1 MAKTDSVNSSNFALN
16 LVVTTQSAIDVKKIT
31 DDINQVRKLIQS
43 LNTDTKSI
51 EDKVKSYREAIDG
64 IKKVQTQIRSQDS
77 KIAASIVS
85 AIQAQIQDLK
95 SNYSSTTSSISPIPG
110 IDFSSLD
117 KAISDLNNT
126 IKGKSTSTSNMNI
139 VPSKIADP
147 GTVKPEVYNRGVLA
161 SRNFYSN
168 SDLAISHSNDNMA
181 GSYSAI
187 GGIKINSAFKN
198 TKAGIAV
205 AAHESYES
213 AILKSFER
221 TTKNL
226 DEGKKK
232 FAVAF
237 KEIFADLA
245 MVIGTS
251 GKGFKSQLS
260 SLISEHVGKLITDH
274 KTAVEVQKVFDN
286 LIEKQSR
293 LRGSLFNVNDLGKEV
308 KAASDKIIK
317 VIAKTDDHKKIANG
331 LVPDLINNLGGV
343 YTQRATDFARKYYD
357 ANMDKS
363 GEIKGLSGAEKYVYH
378 AFGQDGLNVYNGL
391 PGSKSKGVEALVR
404 WANDSKRQGKGK
416 KSSFEKLNE
425 QEQKKYIEEVE
436 FALNDNVSMPAFK
449 EYIYP
454 GQRAGISKSLYGG
467 AEDLR
472 SRVLTGSG
480 ISADTNKGR
489 EERGKLAVKDS
500 IAYDKTL
507 ALDAV
512 IEGKEDISR
521 LHPNAFT
528 TLLKIINK
536 EDNAQTKLRAL
547 DPRNFSLLA
556 AYEQGPEQLAKNFIM
571 SPDYWKQDSFAN
583 KSLRGIYN
591 KSELK
596 TMSNRASEN
605 VKNYQESFLNLYEQK
620 KNVLKEL
627 KTPGLNDKIVSE
639 NLRSYMQNVFM
650 DIPLKGK
657 KDKYKYIEDKLIDEN
672 SATSKFFRS
681 FGAML
686 GREYTRTPEDLFKEQ
701 KANSESSFYSKV
713 ISTLTSLVRGFTKLY
728 SIIEKISNSL
738 NTPHN
743 TKSLNEKLENN
754 LASAQGNLTSK
765 LVKPKFRNSDPTAD
779 LKGYALTNT
788 PFDKNV
794 SYTFFTEGKTPSST
808 QTEHV
813 LGGNP
818 GHITPVSYKIDRENI
833 RNLDVRNI
841 KEFEEIKKEVFRAIN
856 ELRVNIDEGKQGVI
870 RIITENKKGKRVS
883 NQSVVFWGTRKNDSN
898 ISYEIGSKGKPVEST
913 GMARFAENFFENLK
927 SQNTGFKELYNVNL
941 KNMASG
947 EYNYATNI
955 ARYRGIPTTGT
966 RLHEFSH
973 ANNQPFSSKDPL
985 GEFAADIT
993 KLSVGEDSNYSNTL
1007 NSFRDRIKMSEK
1019 PFENIRKII
1028 FGLISNTDVLE
1039 KVLEDIA
1046 GNMKVAYKKP
1056 NVAGVATAF
1065 QHVIANM
1072 KMMTRNEGNK
1082 VAFDEMQKDILG
1094 KVYESNLG
1102 GEKARLQRM
1111 SKFNN
1116 IVVALEDSGKFDTFS
1131 EEGIKSLE
1139 RTALRIATMSDKSVR
1154 NTLNVEKSGKSY
1166 DDMTGLPSIKGYFDE
1181 LEKNEKSRKRDITGY
1196 AFADNAF
1203 SSEYLMPQFMIMQR
1217 YQEAMRIRETG
1228 KLNKGSSFSDRS
1240 EANEFLDML
1249 SRAGSVAHKI
1259 PVYKGDYIERDEE
1272 TGEILNQKIPGAYT
1286 RFYTTR
1292 TTLDKDYL
1300 KKGIN
1305 DTDDFSYFR
1314 RLLSALMTYKPSEEK
1329 MAELNSKNR
1338 RGAYAGLDPNLA
1350 VFKEIANQAKLKIGK
1365 GDDIAKVML
1374 DVFTGKITPDMARK
1388 LTEVM
1393 QKTLSVEIKRTGPQ
1407 SVLSTASA
1415 DDIRK
1420 NKKEAKKEQII
1431 RTKEDIESR
1440 APHKISGQI
1449 GNIVQKVA
1457 MYGGVTTL
1465 FYGMIHAITGAVETM
1480 KKFETQVVETTK
1492 VLNPIYE
1499 GTTRITES
1507 ARAFGKEYG
1516 TSITHAAAAMSVFA
1530 QQGKSVAETINLT
1543 EASLLAANTTT
1554 LKATEATEALTVAI
1568 RQFGISDKNAVS
1580 IIDSWLEVE
1589 SRTAV
1594 TAKVLADTLKQSGVA
1609 ARNAGISFNEMNGM
1623 ISAVGSA
1630 TRESGSAL
1638 GTAFK
1643 YIISHTRTEDAVE
1656 NFQKLGIAV
1665 YDSNGRFRDFMDIMG
1680 ELHSKW
1686 EDMTEEQRTSTA
1698 ITIAGARRYNSL
1710 MILMDKWSDVIDAS
1724 RMSEDSYG
1732 RAIAMNE
1739 KVMGTYAKRVE
1750 QTKAAM
1756 EGFYSKAF
1764 DSGAKGLLNY
1774 FENLKTAIASIG
1786 SVMPN
1791 WLLGSVGV
1799 GGLLGVGMMGISRSI
1814 SFSGLGALWERR
1826 GDERRYNNYSKS
1838 YFSKE
1843 LAPIYSGSGIIG
1855 SGRNQLT
1862 QALMQSFGG
1871 TGSGF
1876 MNKLFGTKPSREA
1889 LREAFRNVSGYRT
1902 TLVDDPTRPGH
1913 KIEGF
1918 VGGSSGDKYAQA
1930 MRKRGM
1936 SEEMILSTAKSMRAE
1951 GLRQLVLMRQQRSI
1965 LGRVNNSFRA
1975 FGNLVENNTIAF
1987 ATLGVALSS
1996 VSNLSTFSDK
2006 YSKTGKSN
2014 TGMTIEAAGNTIFS
2028 AALIAPALAKMLS
2041 GFKGGGIIGAIS
2053 GVILAALP
2061 NVISKYSSFKEN
2073 ITGSA
2078 RISAMKVREESE
2090 RIKSLDSAVKTYT
2103 KLREIQNKGEIL
2115 SNDQEG
2121 QLREAR
2127 NVIMMSDP
2135 GSVKMNR
2142 RTGKLE
2148 LRDDYFTSYSN
2159 QNMQKR
2165 FGLET
2170 ESAYYQMFGSMGG
2183 YKGKNIQGNLEKE
2196 LKVVDEKIAALAEEY
2211 RNTDSTDRM
2220 TSIREEMKKL
2230 YEKKDEIEKTQEES
2244 LRGYFKL
2251 WDSLNSNIKTYQ
2263 RENGQGDYPFLSGD
2277 PKMKEMY
2284 DGFVKQLGGD
2294 SREANR
2300 RLFTENVASLFQG
2313 RSYTLHKDA
2322 IEYAQMNAKMIFL
2335 VRTSKGKNGNVS
2347 YALVERNLITGE
2359 DKVLKEFE
2367 AESGTTSYQVIAK
2380 AIEGTNIRATQVAA
2394 PDNVSTDLFS
2404 LPLKALNRL
2413 VKNLKKISSNI
2424 NNAIEKKIEESNIY
2438 LSEFYSSFGSNKSAI
2453 GKLTS
2458 FNQAI
2463 KNRESSN
2470 IIGNN
2475 IDEFWERLEE
2485 INQDKNQSRKAVSRN
2500 ALMGELYAS
2509 GNSNSIRG
2517 ASLSV
2522 ATTFSG
2528 MRDKFDALDTIR
2540 MMISNASVT
2549 TKEEDVNALQEGRNT
2564 ALANQFKQIEALL
2577 KEAGIEITVD
2587 EIREAFKGVG
2597 TFKEK
2602 LTNVQKLV
2610 ESIVAS
2616 ATSKDMRGVVETFT
2630 KLSQTVLGFHA
2641 KLGDRN
2647 ETIRNAIKER
2657 TSQLVAFSGMD
2668 YMYARSR
2675 ATEEYSGQY
2684 SSDQLD
2690 KELEALQQEAKK
2702 LRDATIKPLEKDIS
2716 SKTAEIK
2723 ELRFRLLATFNK
2735 KERETLESRI
2745 KNLEQSIN
2753 TSTVTLGQ
2761 TKAEH
2766 DKLRALIS
2774 RAEVSRISKSIYGD
2788 LGTEI
2793 SQSLEDAKMNLKFQS
2808 ARIMPGIPG
2817 TIASSELKLYRRNN
2831 REISYYRDLLNENS
2845 LKALERSNFSDS
2857 DKQRFSDMR
2866 VLSEEV
2872 KKAQERFKED
2882 KYTNESDK
2890 ERDAE
2895 ILALG
2900 DMLLPINE
2908 KLQEAI
2914 ESNKYGLLNI
2924 EAAIKQFEANYK
2936 GNIVKSALFGAMG
2949 DRRTASSQKA
2959 VSANL
2964 NQVGTTIK
2972 DEIVK
2977 TFSTMTSEQKMTALS
2992 ISKKISDLENA
3003 MDKETDLGY
3012 RKSYIFASNQERAVA
3027 DMIQARI
3034 KSGESVEDIF
3044 QDEGMRNYAQSH
3056 PLVQQMVD
3064 KLLQSSFNERLYEL
3078 QKTSSQQ
3085 LIYGLKEIISISQSS
3100 GRNVDHLVKI
3110 LSALVGGGK
3119 ILGQEGKPIKEMAS
3133 GFSGKTGA
3141 GGKFQSAGIF
3151 EVHRGEGLGVIN
3163 AEAMARNP
3171 RLAQEILSLI
3181 AGMNNGSISG
3191 FASGTSSLPSSK
3203 AGLRSGNSSVN
3214 GIPVYV
3220 IGAKPSLVKQLSS
3233 TEAQE
3238 TVLKKIWGKSSLKNT
3253 EFYNSF
3259 GGDTDLKTGKI
3270 KVGKKGIIQA
3280 YSHERAHSY
3289 DVKSGL
3295 ITGNKGDIFNTE
3307 LKASLA
3313 EASTT
3318 GKSVYSETLAK
3329 KARELIKNG
3338 SNNPRRVFREL
3349 EKELTKNKGFRT
3361 QVYNE
3366 LEKSLE
3372 YAYKDDGINP
3382 KRLKGDPSRRYK
3394 RTDKIDF
3401 VTNKSFNEIRKAERK
3416 YKFDALRTSGWN
3428 VSGGNIVGGAILA
3441 ASSLPKIFSGQADMG
3456 DYLNAFFGSGMVGS
3470 GVFNLTA
3477 SDALKS
3483 KIASIGEKSASKIFG
3498 KRLYS
3503 FGQKG
3508 LGKLGSSLIGK
3519 GFSKAF
3525 NTMLMVEIAD
3535 IALKGAGYGMMAL
3548 GDKGS
3553 VPGQKGSSMYELG
3566 SSFVSSV
3573 DMATSLPL
3581 DIFTGYKAPRDNYK
3595 ELGDL
3600 GFKGNLQLLGAFDT
3614 TSIDVLRE
3622 SAKSLATMEAKYEA
3636 YKNKKSNKVE
3646 GSVDQE
3652 ITKLLEPEKY
3662 KELEKKAKESN
3673 YGNLGPEKTAVEIKR
3688 LEHLFEAYNKS
3699 AQNYGLGYFGMGNNR
3714 PAEDASKKATEIAKR
3729 IAMLKGLSKAK
3740 DDFEKFAGKEY
3751 TDRELDEI
3759 IAKKGFREDEISRYT
3774 KHNMTKK
3781 QAVYMLLR
3789 GNKEEALYG
3798 KRAKARDIIKKLDSQ
3813 KGLTGIKEEVRRAQ
3827 LASAKLVYDKY
3838 DKEIQQIPLS
3848 KHTSDYLEGNKIRL
3862 GTYEKKLKELDS
3874 ERKQILSP
3882 ENAGKYKPEELIK
3895 KIFTIDKTKEYYKEK
3910 KGELV
3915 DKTKIISD
3923 LIAKSDYNFS
3933 ELPLDKQ
3940 IELVNKGYV
3949 EQQAGKNKK
3958 RLVSGS
3964 ANTKETKSSLKRD
3977 EQVNRA
3983 KQFFLVGSYSD
3994 GHGDEGIDTQK
4005 ISKEK
4010 FNQYKNSGLYL
4021 TWEEGGKSYVG
4032 RERAYDLM
4040 PGFKQLVSADGEPV
4054 DTGEERKKKE
4064 KTASKDVAPKMESVV
4079 EDSNKKIAESF
4090 YKFLAPTNSAVGASQ
4105 LSSDNE
4111 EVKKVSVVN
4120 WKNNILPE
4128 DLQTIILPI
4137 INLLDSLN
4145 KKPVA
4150 VVNNT
4155 PLKEGQPVKDSGSGT
4170 GS

>member
-1 MAKTDSVNSSNFALN
+1 MAKTDSGNSSNFALN

-43 LNTDTKSI
+43 LNADTKSI

-64 IKKVQTQIRSQDS
+64 IKKVQKQIRSQDS

-126 IKGKSTSTSNMNI
+126 IKGKSANISNMNV
-139 VPSKIADP
+139 VPSKITDP
-147 GTVKPEVYNRGVLA
+147 GTVKPEVYNRGILA

-168 SDLAISHSNDNMA
+168 RDLAISHSNDNMA

-213 AILKSFER
+213 AILESFKK

-293 LRGSLFNVNDLGKEV
+293 LRGSLFNVNDLGKEL
-308 KAASDKIIK
+308 KAASNRIIN
-317 VIAKTDDHKKIANG
+317 VIAKTDDHKKIAND

-343 YTQRATDFARKYYD
+343 YTQRATDFARQYYD
-357 ANMDKS
+357 ANMYKK
-363 GEIKGLSGAEKYVYH
+363 GNVKGLSGAEKYVYH
-378 AFGQDGLNVYNGL
+378 AFGQEGLDVYNGL

-404 WANDSKRQGKGK
+404 WATDSKRQGKQK
-416 KSSFEKLNE
+416 KSHFETLNE
-425 QEQKKYIEEVE
+425 TEKKNYIEDVE
-436 FALNDNVSMPAFK
+436 LALQNNDLKYGFK
-449 EYIYP
+449 EYIHP
-454 GQRAGISKSLYGG
+454 GQRAGISQSL
-467 AEDLR
+467 
-472 SRVLTGSG
+472 SRWSADFRRKVLTGHGDSVN
-480 ISADTNKGR
+480 TNIEQKPY
-489 EERGKLAVKDS
+489 GKLAVDDES
-500 IAYDKTL
+500 AYNKAQ
-507 ALDAV
+507 ALD
-512 IEGKEDISR
+512 IIFGNKGSISS
-521 LHPNAFT
+521 LSPNDFT
-528 TLLKIINK
+528 TLLKIVNK
-536 EDNAQTKLRAL
+536 KDIGQSTVRAL

-583 KSLRGIYN
+583 KSLEGIY
-591 KSELK
+591 KRYELK
-596 TMSNRASEN
+596 AMSNRAFAN
-605 VKNYQESFLNLYEQK
+605 VKNYQESFLDFYKQK
-620 KNVLKEL
+620 ENVLKEL

-639 NLRSYMQNVFM
+639 NLRSYMQNMFM

-713 ISTLTSLVRGFTKLY
+713 ISTLTSLVIGFTKLY

-738 NTPHN
+738 NTPNN

-765 LVKPKFRNSDPTAD
+765 LVKPNFKKSDPTAN
-779 LKGYALTNT
+779 LNGYALTNT
-788 PFDKNV
+788 PFDKNA

-808 QTEHV
+808 QAEHV

-818 GHITPVSYKIDRENI
+818 GHIAPVSYRIDRENI
-833 RNLDVRNI
+833 RNLDVRHI

-856 ELRVNIDEGKQGVI
+856 ELRVNIDEGKQGAI

-898 ISYEIGSKGKPVEST
+898 ISNEIGSKGKPVEST

-1065 QHVIANM
+1065 QHVIENM

-1082 VAFDEMQKDILG
+1082 VSFDEMQKDILG

-1116 IVVALEDSGKFDTFS
+1116 IVVALEDSGKFDTSS

-1166 DDMTGLPSIKGYFDE
+1166 DDMSGLPSIKGYFDE
-1181 LEKNEKSRKRDITGY
+1181 LEKKEKSRKRDITGY
-1196 AFADNAF
+1196 TFADNAF

-1249 SRAGSVAHKI
+1249 SRSGSVAHKI

-1420 NKKEAKKEQII
+1420 NKKEAKKEQVI

-1449 GNIVQKVA
+1449 GSIVQKVA

-1465 FYGMIHAITGAVETM
+1465 FYGMIHSITGAVETM
-1480 KKFETQVVETTK
+1480 KDFETQVVETTK
-1492 VLNPIYE
+1492 VLNSIYE

-1774 FENLKTAIASIG
+1774 FEDLKTAIASIG

-1814 SFSGLGALWERR
+1814 SFSGIGALWERR
-1826 GDERRYNNYSKS
+1826 GDERRYNKYSKS

-1902 TLVDDPTRPGH
+1902 TLIDDPTRPGY
-1913 KIEGF
+1913 KTEGF
-1918 VGGSSGDKYAQA
+1918 VAGSSGDKYAQA

-1951 GLRQLVLMRQQRSI
+1951 GLRQLVLMRQQSSI

-2014 TGMTIEAAGNTIFS
+2014 TGMAIEAAGNTIFS

-2041 GFKGGGIIGAIS
+2041 GFKGGSIIGAIS
-2053 GVILAALP
+2053 GIILAALP
-2061 NVISKYSSFKEN
+2061 NIISKISSFKEN

-2148 LRDDYFTSYSN
+2148 FRDDYFTSYSN

-2165 FGLET
+2165 FGLEA

-2263 RENGQGDYPFLSGD
+2263 RENGQGDYPFLSGN

-2284 DGFVKQLGGD
+2284 YGFVRQLGGD
-2294 SREANR
+2294 TREANR

-2335 VRTSKGKNGNVS
+2335 VRTSKSKNGNIS

-2367 AESGTTSYQVIAK
+2367 SGLGTTSYQVIAK

-2424 NNAIEKKIEESNIY
+2424 NDSIEKKIEESNIY

-2463 KNRESSN
+2463 KNREISN

-2528 MRDKFDALDTIR
+2528 MRDKFDTLDTIR

-2602 LTNVQKLV
+2602 LNNVQKLV

-2616 ATSKDMRGVVETFT
+2616 STSKDMRGVVETFT

-2668 YMYARSR
+2668 YMSARSR
-2675 ATEEYSGQY
+2675 ANEEYSGQY

-2723 ELRFRLLATFNK
+2723 ELRFRLLATFDK

-2793 SQSLEDAKMNLKFQS
+2793 SQSLEDAKMNLKLQS
-2808 ARIMPGIPG
+2808 APIMSGIPG
-2817 TIASSELKLYRRNN
+2817 TIASSELKRYRRNN
-2831 REISYYRDLLNENS
+2831 REISYYRALINENS

-2857 DKQRFSDMR
+2857 DNQRFSDMR
-2866 VLSEEV
+2866 VLSEEF

-2992 ISKKISDLENA
+2992 IGKKISDLENA

-3027 DMIQARI
+3027 DMIQARV

-3078 QKTSSQQ
+3078 QKTSNQQ

-3100 GRNVDHLVKI
+3100 GRDVEHLVKI

-3171 RLAQEILSLI
+3171 RLAQEILSII

-3203 AGLRSGNSSVN
+3203 AGLISGNSSGN

-3220 IGAKPSLVKQLSS
+3220 IGAKQSLVKQLSS

-3238 TVLKKIWGKSSLKNT
+3238 TVLKKIWGKSSLKNI

-3259 GGDTDLKTGKI
+3259 GGDTDSKTGKI

-3289 DVKSGL
+3289 DVKRGL

-3318 GKSVYSETLAK
+3318 GKSAYSETLAK

-3372 YAYKDDGINP
+3372 YAYKDNGVNP
-3382 KRLKGDPSRRYK
+3382 ERLKGDPSRRYK

-3416 YKFDALRTSGWN
+3416 YKFDAFRTSSLN

-3441 ASSLPKIFSGQADMG
+3441 ASSLPKIFSGQADMW
-3456 DYLNAFFGSGMVGS
+3456 DYLNASFGSGMFGS
-3470 GVFNLTA
+3470 GVFGLTA

-3483 KIASIGEKSASKIFG
+3483 KIAGIVEKSATKIFG
-3498 KRLYS
+3498 KGLYS

-3519 GFSKAF
+3519 AFSKMFAI
-3525 NTMLMVEIAD
+3525 EIAD

-3553 VPGQKGSSMYELG
+3553 IPGQKGSSMYELG
-3566 SSFVSSV
+3566 SSFISAV
-3573 DMATSLPL
+3573 DMTTSVPL
-3581 DIFTGYKAPRDNYK
+3581 DIFTGWKAQRDNLK

-3662 KELEKKAKESN
+3662 KELEKKARESN
-3673 YGNLGPEKTAVEIKR
+3673 SGNLGPEKTAVEIKR

-3699 AQNYGLGYFGMGNNR
+3699 AQNYGLTYFGLGNNR

-3774 KHNMTKK
+3774 KRNMTKK

-3789 GNKEEALYG
+3789 GYKEEALPES
-3798 KRAKARDIIKKLDSQ
+3798 KNIKP
-3813 KGLTGIKEEVRRAQ
+3813 GITGGKEEVSENQKIGKGTHIPSSIPKKTAEKT
-3827 LASAKLVYDKY
+3827 SEKAKD
-3838 DKEIQQIPLS
+3838 
-3848 KHTSDYLEGNKIRL
+3848 
-3862 GTYEKKLKELDS
+3862 
-3874 ERKQILSP
+3874 
-3882 ENAGKYKPEELIK
+3882 
-3895 KIFTIDKTKEYYKEK
+3895 
-3910 KGELV
+3910 
-3915 DKTKIISD
+3915 
-3923 LIAKSDYNFS
+3923 
-3933 ELPLDKQ
+3933 
-3940 IELVNKGYV
+3940 
-3949 EQQAGKNKK
+3949 
-3958 RLVSGS
+3958 
-3964 ANTKETKSSLKRD
+3964 
-3977 EQVNRA
+3977 
-3983 KQFFLVGSYSD
+3983 FFLVGSYND
-3994 GHGDEGIDTQK
+3994 GFFDIGIDTQK

-4021 TWEEGGKSYVG
+4021 TWEKDGKSYVG
-4032 RERAYDLM
+4032 KERAYAFM
-4040 PGFKQLVSADGEPV
+4040 PGFTQLVSAYGEPV

-4064 KTASKDVAPKMESVV
+4064 KTASKDVAQKIESVV
-4079 EDSNKKIAESF
+4079 EDSNKKTAESF
-4090 YKFLAPTNSAVGASQ
+4090 YKFLAPTNSAVGANQ

>member
-64 IKKVQTQIRSQDS
+64 IKNVQKQIRSQDS

-126 IKGKSTSTSNMNI
+126 IKGKSTNISNMNV
-139 VPSKIADP
+139 VPSTITDP

-168 SDLAISHSNDNMA
+168 RDLAISHSNDNMA

-425 QEQKKYIEEVE
+425 QEQKEYIEGVE
-436 FALNDNVSMPAFK
+436 FALNDNVSKPYFK
-449 EYIYP
+449 EYIFP

-467 AEDLR
+467 SEDLR
-472 SRVLTGSG
+472 SRVLTGAG

-512 IEGKEDISR
+512 IEGKDDISR
-521 LHPNAFT
+521 LPPNAFT

-672 SATSKFFRS
+672 SSTSKFFRS

-713 ISTLTSLVRGFTKLY
+713 ISTLTSLVIGFTKLY

-765 LVKPKFRNSDPTAD
+765 LVKPKFRKGDPTTD

-788 PFDKNV
+788 PFDKNA

-808 QTEHV
+808 QAEHV

-818 GHITPVSYKIDRENI
+818 GHIAPVSYKIDRENI

-856 ELRVNIDEGKQGVI
+856 ELRVNIDEGKQGAI
-870 RIITENKKGKRVS
+870 RIITENKKGKPVN
-883 NQSVVFWGTRKNDSN
+883 NQTVVFWGTRKNDSN

-1094 KVYESNLG
+1094 NVYESNLG

-1116 IVVALEDSGKFDTFS
+1116 IVVALEDSGKFDTSS

-1166 DDMTGLPSIKGYFDE
+1166 DDMSGLPSIKGFFDE

-1228 KLNKGSSFSDRS
+1228 KINKGSSFSDRS

-1300 KKGIN
+1300 QRGIN

-1314 RLLSALMTYKPSEEK
+1314 RLLSALMTYKPSKEK

-1338 RGAYAGLDPNLA
+1338 IGAYAGLDPNLA
-1350 VFKEIANQAKLKIGK
+1350 VFKEIANKAKLKIGK

-1374 DVFTGKITPDMARK
+1374 DAFTGKITPDMVRR

-1420 NKKEAKKEQII
+1420 NKKEAKKEQVI

-1465 FYGMIHAITGAVETM
+1465 FYGMIHSITGAVETM

-1814 SFSGLGALWERR
+1814 SFSGLGALWERK

-1918 VGGSSGDKYAQA
+1918 VEGSSGDKYAQA

-2041 GFKGGGIIGAIS
+2041 RFKGGGIIGAIS

-2078 RISAMKVREESE
+2078 RISAMKVREEAE

-2347 YALVERNLITGE
+2347 YALVERNLVTGE

-2475 IDEFWERLEE
+2475 IDEFWEKLEE

-2924 EAAIKQFEANYK
+2924 EAAIKQFESNYK

-3027 DMIQARI
+3027 DMIQARV

-3119 ILGQEGKPIKEMAS
+3119 ILGQEGKPIKGMAS

-3191 FASGTSSLPSSK
+3191 FASGTSSLPSIK
-3203 AGLRSGNSSVN
+3203 TGLRSGNSSGN

-3220 IGAKPSLVKQLSS
+3220 IGAKQSLVKQLSS

-3259 GGDTDLKTGKI
+3259 GGDTDPKTGKI

-3289 DVKSGL
+3289 DVKRGL
-3295 ITGNKGDIFNTE
+3295 ITGKKGDIFNTE

-3349 EKELTKNKGFRT
+3349 EKELTQNKAFRT
-3361 QVYNE
+3361 QVYSE

-3372 YAYKDDGINP
+3372 PVYKDAGFDP

-3416 YKFDALRTSGWN
+3416 YKFDAFRTSSWN

-3441 ASSLPKIFSGQADMG
+3441 SSSLPKIFSGQADMG

-3470 GVFNLTA
+3470 GVFGLTA

-3508 LGKLGSSLIGK
+3508 LGKLGSPLIGK
-3519 GFSKAF
+3519 FFSKVLGPTF
-3525 NTMLMVEIAD
+3525 MVDIAD

-3566 SSFVSSV
+3566 SLFVSSV
-3573 DMATSLPL
+3573 DMVTSLPL
-3581 DIFTGYKAPRDNYK
+3581 DIFTGWKDQRDNYK

-3600 GFKGNLQLLGAFDT
+3600 GFKGALQLPGAFDPT
-3614 TSIDVLRE
+3614 TIDGLRE
-3622 SAKSLATMEAKYEA
+3622 SAKSLGSMKAKYEA

-3662 KELEKKAKESN
+3662 KELEKKARESN
-3673 YGNLGPEKTAVEIKR
+3673 SGNLGPEKTAVEIKR

-3699 AQNYGLGYFGMGNNR
+3699 AQNYGLGYFGLGNR
-3714 PAEDASKKATEIAKR
+3714 SAEDSSKKATEIAKR

-3774 KHNMTKK
+3774 KRNMTKK

-3789 GNKEEALYG
+3789 GNKEEALPESKNIRPGITGG
-3798 KRAKARDIIKKLDSQ
+3798 KEFDSL
-3813 KGLTGIKEEVRRAQ
+3813 KGLAGIGY
-3827 LASAKLVYDKY
+3827 AKKN
-3838 DKEIQQIPLS
+3838 QIPPS
-3848 KHTSDYLEGNKIRL
+3848 EFGEVSENQKIGKGTPIPSSIPKKTAEKTS
-3862 GTYEKKLKELDS
+3862 EK
-3874 ERKQILSP
+3874 
-3882 ENAGKYKPEELIK
+3882 
-3895 KIFTIDKTKEYYKEK
+3895 
-3910 KGELV
+3910 
-3915 DKTKIISD
+3915 
-3923 LIAKSDYNFS
+3923 
-3933 ELPLDKQ
+3933 
-3940 IELVNKGYV
+3940 
-3949 EQQAGKNKK
+3949 
-3958 RLVSGS
+3958 
-3964 ANTKETKSSLKRD
+3964 
-3977 EQVNRA
+3977 A

-3994 GHGDEGIDTQK
+3994 GHSDEGIDTQK

-4021 TWEEGGKSYVG
+4021 TWEKDGKSYVG

-4040 PGFKQLVSADGEPV
+4040 PGIKQLVSADGEPV

-4064 KTASKDVAPKMESVV
+4064 KTASKDVAPKIESVV

>member
-64 IKKVQTQIRSQDS
+64 IKNVQKQIRSQDS

-126 IKGKSTSTSNMNI
+126 IKGKSTNISNMNV
-139 VPSKIADP
+139 VPSTITDP

-168 SDLAISHSNDNMA
+168 RDLAISHSNDNMA

-213 AILKSFER
+213 AILESFKK

-260 SLISEHVGKLITDH
+260 NLISAHVGSLITDH

-308 KAASDKIIK
+308 KAASDKIID
-317 VIAKTDDHKKIANG
+317 VIAKNKEHKEIANN
-331 LVPDLINNLGGV
+331 LAPNLIRNLGGV
-343 YTQRATDFARKYYD
+343 YTQRETDFAKAYYT
-357 ANMDKS
+357 KVL
-363 GEIKGLSGAEKYVYH
+363 GEIGSAKALEGPEKVIYHVYGETGLEKYRE
-378 AFGQDGLNVYNGL
+378 GQKSNKKNGI
-391 PGSKSKGVEALVR
+391 EELVK
-404 WANDSKRQGKGK
+404 WANDSTGK
-416 KSSFEKLNE
+416 KKRTSFETKSDEERKEHIRAVENVFQTYEKL
-425 QEQKKYIEEVE
+425 I
-436 FALNDNVSMPAFK
+436 DFK
-449 EYIYP
+449 EYIRP
-454 GQRAGISKSLYGG
+454 KQRGGISESLSRASG
-467 AEDLR
+467 DLR
-472 SRVLTGSG
+472 DTVSKGSG
-480 ISADTNKGR
+480 TSINLSWVQEAVGRKAD
-489 EERGKLAVKDS
+489 KDLEV
-500 IAYDKTL
+500 IQRTA
-507 ALDAV
+507 ALDAI
-512 IEGKEDISR
+512 IEGKDDISS
-521 LHPNAFT
+521 LSPKNISS
-528 TLLKIINK
+528 LLKIFNRK
-536 EDNAQTKLRAL
+536 DNGQSTVRAL
-547 DPRNFSLLA
+547 DPRNFGLLA

-583 KSLRGIYN
+583 KDIGDMYKGVELRA
-591 KSELK
+591 
-596 TMSNRASEN
+596 MSRKVDDN
-605 VKNYQESFLNLYEQK
+605 VKKYKESFLSLYKEK
-620 KNVLKEL
+620 DNALNEL
-627 KTPGLNDKIVSE
+627 KNPGINKKIVSD
-639 NLRSYMQNVFM
+639 NLRSYMQNAFM

-713 ISTLTSLVRGFTKLY
+713 ISTLTSLVIGFTKLY

-738 NTPHN
+738 NTPNN

-754 LASAQGNLTSK
+754 LASVFGEPLTSQ
-765 LVKPKFRNSDPTAD
+765 LVKPNFRSKGPTND
-779 LKGYALTNT
+779 LHGYALTNT
-788 PFDKNV
+788 PFDKNA

-808 QTEHV
+808 QAEHV

-818 GHITPVSYKIDRENI
+818 GHIAPVSYKIDKENI

-856 ELRVNIDEGKQGVI
+856 ELRVNIDEGKQGAI

-1094 KVYESNLG
+1094 NVYESNLG

-1116 IVVALEDSGKFDTFS
+1116 IVVALEDSGKFDTSS

-1166 DDMTGLPSIKGYFDE
+1166 DDMSGLPSIKGFFDE

-1196 AFADNAF
+1196 TFADNAF

-1249 SRAGSVAHKI
+1249 SRSGSVAHKI

-1300 KKGIN
+1300 RKGIN

-1449 GNIVQKVA
+1449 GSIVQKVA

-1918 VGGSSGDKYAQA
+1918 VEGSSGDKYAQA

-2078 RISAMKVREESE
+2078 RISAMKVREEAE

-2277 PKMKEMY
+2277 PKMREMY
-2284 DGFVKQLGGD
+2284 YGFVRQLGGN

-2347 YALVERNLITGE
+2347 YALVERNLVTGE

-2424 NNAIEKKIEESNIY
+2424 NDSIEKKIEESNIY

-2475 IDEFWERLEE
+2475 IDEFWKRLEE

-2528 MRDKFDALDTIR
+2528 MRDKFDTLDTIR

-2630 KLSQTVLGFHA
+2630 KLSQTVLGFYA

-2675 ATEEYSGQY
+2675 ANEEYSGQY

-2723 ELRFRLLATFNK
+2723 ELRFRLLATFDK

-2793 SQSLEDAKMNLKFQS
+2793 SQSLEDAKMNLKLQS
-2808 ARIMPGIPG
+2808 AQIMSGIPG
-2817 TIASSELKLYRRNN
+2817 TIASSELKRYRQNN
-2831 REISYYRDLLNENS
+2831 REISYYRDLINENS

-3027 DMIQARI
+3027 DMIQARV

-3119 ILGQEGKPIKEMAS
+3119 ILGQEGKPIKGWAS

-3295 ITGNKGDIFNTE
+3295 ITGKKGDIFNTE

-3372 YAYKDDGINP
+3372 YVYKDDGTNP
-3382 KRLKGDPSRRYK
+3382 NRLKGDPSRRYK

-3456 DYLNAFFGSGMVGS
+3456 DYLNASFGSGMVGS
-3470 GVFNLTA
+3470 GVFGLTA
-3477 SDALKS
+3477 SNALKS
-3483 KIASIGEKSASKIFG
+3483 KIARIGKKSALNIFG
-3498 KRLYS
+3498 KGLYRS
-3503 FGQKG
+3503 GQKG

-3519 GFSKAF
+3519 AFSKAF
-3525 NTMLMVEIAD
+3525 GPMFMVDIAD

-3573 DMATSLPL
+3573 DMVTSPLL
-3581 DIFTGYKAPRDNYK
+3581 DIFTGWKPFRDNSK
-3595 ELGDL
+3595 VLDDL
-3600 GFKGNLQLLGAFDT
+3600 GFKGGLQIPGAFDPT
-3614 TSIDVLRE
+3614 TIDVLRE
-3622 SAKSLATMEAKYEA
+3622 SAKSLDSMKAKYEA

-3662 KELEKKAKESN
+3662 KELEKKARESN
-3673 YGNLGPEKTAVEIKR
+3673 SGNLGPEKTAVEIKR
-3688 LEHLFEAYNKS
+3688 LEHLFEVYNKS
-3699 AQNYGLGYFGMGNNR
+3699 AQNYGLGYFGMGNR
-3714 PAEDASKKATEIAKR
+3714 SAEDSSKKATEIAKR

-3740 DDFEKFAGKEY
+3740 DDFEKFTGKEY

-3774 KHNMTKK
+3774 KRNMTKK

-3789 GNKEEALYG
+3789 GYKEEALPES
-3798 KRAKARDIIKKLDSQ
+3798 KNIKP
-3813 KGLTGIKEEVRRAQ
+3813 GITGGKEEVSENQ
-3827 LASAKLVYDKY
+3827 KIGKGT
-3838 DKEIQQIPLS
+3838 QIPS
-3848 KHTSDYLEGNKIRL
+3848 SIPKKTAEKTS
-3862 GTYEKKLKELDS
+3862 EK
-3874 ERKQILSP
+3874 
-3882 ENAGKYKPEELIK
+3882 
-3895 KIFTIDKTKEYYKEK
+3895 
-3910 KGELV
+3910 
-3915 DKTKIISD
+3915 
-3923 LIAKSDYNFS
+3923 AKD
-3933 ELPLDKQ
+3933 
-3940 IELVNKGYV
+3940 
-3949 EQQAGKNKK
+3949 
-3958 RLVSGS
+3958 
-3964 ANTKETKSSLKRD
+3964 
-3977 EQVNRA
+3977 
-3983 KQFFLVGSYSD
+3983 FFLVGSYND
-3994 GHGDEGIDTQK
+3994 GFFDIGIDTQK

-4021 TWEEGGKSYVG
+4021 TWEKDGKSYVG
-4032 RERAYDLM
+4032 KERAYAFM
-4040 PGFKQLVSADGEPV
+4040 PGSTQLVSAYGEPV

-4064 KTASKDVAPKMESVV
+4064 KTDSKYVAQKIESVV
-4079 EDSNKKIAESF
+4079 EDSNKKTAESF
-4090 YKFLAPTNSAVGASQ
+4090 YKFLAPTNSAVGANQ

>member
-64 IKKVQTQIRSQDS
+64 IKNVQKQIRSQDS

-126 IKGKSTSTSNMNI
+126 IKGKSTNISNMNV
-139 VPSKIADP
+139 VPSTITDP

-168 SDLAISHSNDNMA
+168 RDLAISHSNDNMA

-213 AILKSFER
+213 AILESFKK

-260 SLISEHVGKLITDH
+260 NLISAHVGSLITDH
-274 KTAVEVQKVFDN
+274 KTAVEVQKVFYN

-308 KAASDKIIK
+308 KAASNKIID
-317 VIAKTDDHKKIANG
+317 VIAKNKEHKEIANN
-331 LVPDLINNLGGV
+331 LAPNLIRNLGGV
-343 YTQRATDFARKYYD
+343 YTQRETDFAKAYYT
-357 ANMDKS
+357 KVL
-363 GEIKGLSGAEKYVYH
+363 GEIGSAKALEGPEKVIYHVYGETGLEKYRE
-378 AFGQDGLNVYNGL
+378 GQKSNKKNGI
-391 PGSKSKGVEALVR
+391 EELVK
-404 WANDSKRQGKGK
+404 WANDSTGKEK
-416 KSSFEKLNE
+416 KTSFETKSDEERKDHIRAVENLFQTYEKL
-425 QEQKKYIEEVE
+425 I
-436 FALNDNVSMPAFK
+436 DFK
-449 EYIYP
+449 EYILP
-454 GQRAGISKSLYGG
+454 KQKGGISESLSRASG
-467 AEDLR
+467 DLR
-472 SRVLTGSG
+472 NTVSKGSG
-480 ISADTNKGR
+480 TSINLSWVQEAVGKKAD
-489 EERGKLAVKDS
+489 KDLEV
-500 IAYDKTL
+500 IQRTA
-507 ALDAV
+507 ALDAI
-512 IEGKEDISR
+512 IEGKDDISS
-521 LHPNAFT
+521 LSPKNISA
-528 TLLKIINK
+528 LLKIFNK
-536 EDNAQTKLRAL
+536 KDNGQSTVRAL
-547 DPRNFSLLA
+547 DPRNFGLLA

-583 KSLRGIYN
+583 KSLIDIYN
-591 KSELK
+591 ISELRA
-596 TMSNRASEN
+596 MSNRAYEN
-605 VKNYQESFLNLYEQK
+605 VKNYQESFLNLYGQK

-713 ISTLTSLVRGFTKLY
+713 ISTLTSLVIGFTKLY

-738 NTPHN
+738 NTSNN

-765 LVKPKFRNSDPTAD
+765 LVKPKFRNSDPTTD
-779 LKGYALTNT
+779 FKGYALTNT
-788 PFDKNV
+788 PFDKNA

-808 QTEHV
+808 QAGHV

-870 RIITENKKGKRVS
+870 RIITENKKGNRVS

-898 ISYEIGSKGKPVEST
+898 ISNEIGSKGKPVEYT

-1116 IVVALEDSGKFDTFS
+1116 IVVALEDSGKFDTSS

-1228 KLNKGSSFSDRS
+1228 KINKGSSFSDRS

-1300 KKGIN
+1300 QKGIN

-1314 RLLSALMTYKPSEEK
+1314 RLLSALMTYKPSKEK

-1338 RGAYAGLDPNLA
+1338 IGAYAGLDPNLA
-1350 VFKEIANQAKLKIGK
+1350 VFKEIANKAKFKIEK

-1374 DVFTGKITPDMARK
+1374 DAFTGKITPDMVRR

-1420 NKKEAKKEQII
+1420 NKKEAKKEQVI
-1431 RTKEDIESR
+1431 RIKEDIESR

-1918 VGGSSGDKYAQA
+1918 VEGSSGDKYAQA

-1951 GLRQLVLMRQQRSI
+1951 GLRQLVLMRQQSSI

-2277 PKMKEMY
+2277 PKMREMY
-2284 DGFVKQLGGD
+2284 YGFVRQLGGN

-2300 RLFTENVASLFQG
+2300 RLFIENVASLFQG

-2424 NNAIEKKIEESNIY
+2424 NDSIEKKIEESNIY

-2577 KEAGIEITVD
+2577 KESGIEITVD

-2890 ERDAE
+2890 ERDVE

-3027 DMIQARI
+3027 DMIQARV

-3110 LSALVGGGK
+3110 LSTLVGGGK
-3119 ILGQEGKPIKEMAS
+3119 ILGQEGKPIKGWAS

-3203 AGLRSGNSSVN
+3203 AVLRSGNSSGN

-3238 TVLKKIWGKSSLKNT
+3238 TVLKKIWGNSSLKNT

-3270 KVGKKGIIQA
+3270 KVGKKGIIQT

-3289 DVKSGL
+3289 DVKRGL
-3295 ITGNKGDIFNTE
+3295 ITGKKGDIFNTE

-3372 YAYKDDGINP
+3372 YVYKDDGTNP
-3382 KRLKGDPSRRYK
+3382 NRLKGDPSRRYK

-3456 DYLNAFFGSGMVGS
+3456 DYLNASFGSGMVGS

-3519 GFSKAF
+3519 AFSKFIGPIFMA
-3525 NTMLMVEIAD
+3525 EIAD

-3573 DMATSLPL
+3573 DMVTSLPL
-3581 DIFTGYKAPRDNYK
+3581 DIFTGWKDQRDNYK
-3595 ELGDL
+3595 KLGDL
-3600 GFKGNLQLLGAFDT
+3600 GFKGSLQLPGAFDST
-3614 TSIDVLRE
+3614 TIDVLRE
-3622 SAKSLATMEAKYEA
+3622 SAKSLDSMKAKYEA

-3688 LEHLFEAYNKS
+3688 LENLFEAYNKS
-3699 AQNYGLGYFGMGNNR
+3699 AQNYGLSYFGMGSSS
-3714 PAEDASKKATEIAKR
+3714 AKESSKKATEIAKR
-3729 IAMLKGLSKAK
+3729 IAMLKGLSKPK

-3751 TDRELDEI
+3751 TDREIDEI

-3774 KHNMTKK
+3774 KRNMTKK

-3848 KHTSDYLEGNKIRL
+3848 KHTYDYLEGNKIRL

-3895 KIFTIDKTKEYYKEK
+3895 KIFTIDKAKEYYKEK

-3923 LIAKSDYNFS
+3923 LISKSDYNFS

-4005 ISKEK
+4005 ISKDK

-4021 TWEEGGKSYVG
+4021 TWEQDGKSYVG